1 MRVRDELS
9 ALEQFAKEVEEE
21 KGRNIF
27 YANTESYSDNDEI
40 KSGIERR
47 NEIHESRSGKA
58 IDGNRKRKI
67 HSK

>member
-1 MRVRDELS
+1 MNFSKIFDFFL
-9 ALEQFAKEVEEE
+9 QVEEE